1 MATEEDYCLHTW
13 EADQISTKK
22 CIDLGKRTTSKHGP
36 HTWMLSAYQKENPFT
51 PMLIINVD
59 KKECLTK
66 NIITVYLAPCN
77 ARTKTNALFVAD
89 VIGVLDVCHDNDK

>member
-1 MATEEDYCLHTW
+1 MFQFQTSGYIMATEEDYCLHTW

-66 NIITVYLAPCN
+66 NIITVY
-77 ARTKTNALFVAD
+77 
-89 VIGVLDVCHDNDK
+89 